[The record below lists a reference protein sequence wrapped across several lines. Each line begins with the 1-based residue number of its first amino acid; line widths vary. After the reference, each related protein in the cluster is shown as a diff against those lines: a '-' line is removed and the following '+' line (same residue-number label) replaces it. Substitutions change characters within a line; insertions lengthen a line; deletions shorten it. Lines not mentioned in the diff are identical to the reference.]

1 MKNIIKTRL
10 GRNDNNKFFNILIM
24 HWISFLFTRL
34 RFFSLSPS
42 LRKLSSS
49 KRSETITNYRI
60 LTLKKSINNRSSN
73 IWKQAVFVSTAMLV
87 LTLHTITAIPST
99 KKHSNSKL
107 AQVHTIVQFGIKLLK
122 SSKKMDLKWSSNLEA
137 LLYFYF
143 ITFISFFT
151 SNCISSPSSNS
162 YSGRGMEYRK
172 IRFDVVCQSFR

>member
-10 GRNDNNKFFNILIM
+10 GRNDNNKFYNILIM

-49 KRSETITNYRI
+49 KRSETITNYKLLIAR
-60 LTLKKSINNRSSN
+60 KSINNRSSD
-73 IWKQAVFVSTAMLV
+73 IWKQTVFVSTVMSVLML
-87 LTLHTITAIPST
+87 HMITVHPST

-107 AQVHTIVQFGIKLLK
+107 VQVLTTVQFGIRSSK
-122 SSKKMDLKWSSNLEA
+122 SLKKMDLKWSSNLEA

-151 SNCISSPSSNS
+151 SNCLPNSS
-162 YSGRGMEYRK
+162 R
-172 IRFDVVCQSFR
+172 